1 MSDRLLAFCNCFRF
15 SWEKCACLGF
25 ILEIPTLTGMGLE
38 PVCKLIV
45 PPRVEIPS
53 SSAIV
58 FKLLTVMCDL
68 DFLDVLRTISE
79 MFERLLLLSQM
90 WLFPWPISLKH
101 FEHIG
106 STLAGGEIGVERGVP
121 TGFE

>member
-1 MSDRLLAFCNCFRF
+1 M
-15 SWEKCACLGF
+15 
-25 ILEIPTLTGMGLE
+25 TGMGLE